1 MGRGKIRKIVD
12 EIMRKLEFDIPLIKI
27 VITHMNIIIYVSIR

>member
-12 EIMRKLEFDIPLIKI
+12 EIMRKLEFSIPLIKI
-27 VITHMNIIIYVSIR
+27 VITHTNIIIHVSIR